1 MSEDKKVS
9 YGKTAGE
16 VLIILTLVLY
26 PLRHAGSGLDYWDV
40 GYNCLNYL
48 NPVLGKINAPAFFS
62 TYLSIFTGHFFSIL
76 PGGSTLFGM
85 NLYCG
90 LIISFGC
97 CLSYIFMTRTL
108 KYMKLPVFAGELLMM
123 SLCYSPAVILYNHLS
138 NVLALAA
145 LICIYI
151 ALKDNKDNMLM
162 IAGACLSI
170 NLFVRFSNL
179 PQAAFIIAV
188 WIYVYRTG
196 SDRKDR
202 ILWTLVRKTAFC
214 LLGYLI
220 ALVFFILLLSGI
232 YGRGSYFNG
241 IHDLFSMTSDAES
254 YKSSNMLKEMIL
266 AYLKGMHRMVYIG
279 VFCLIAAG
287 FRHTER
293 WIKHKART
301 LDIVYRVMPVL
312 LSLVMIAVLVYRN
325 LLQFA
330 HHHYAVVYLSAAL
343 FLDAAM
349 LFALR
354 DLVSRKVSANLK
366 LFAGLILLQIVTNSV
381 GSNTGISVTMNSMFL
396 SAPYVVCSLTD
407 MVKQKRWGKYTY
419 EMSVVLCTAGA
430 AFFLQCFLFGVTYV
444 YQEGYNT
451 GARNFSVTG
460 NHVLADI
467 KMSEERAS
475 CLQDLTDYR
484 NDNGLKGSEV
494 ITYGSIPSIAYYL
507 EMTPAMMSWPDL
519 ESYSVKDMASD
530 IKRIEEE
537 IDRGVIGYPLVIKGY
552 ISEPGALSENTE
564 KISLMESFLGRYD
577 YVLDHSND
585 TFEVWRKE

>member
-1 MSEDKKVS
+1 MNEERKVLNCKK
-9 YGKTAGE
+9 AGE
-16 VLIILTLVLY
+16 VLIILTLALY
-26 PLRHAGSGLDYWDV
+26 PLRHAGQGLDYWDV

-48 NPVLGKINAPAFFS
+48 YPVLDKINPPAFFS
-62 TYLSIFTGHFFSIL
+62 TYLSIHTGHFFSTL
-76 PGGSTLFGM
+76 PGGSTLLGM

-97 CLSYIFMTRTL
+97 CLSYVFMTRTL
-108 KYMKLPVFAGELLMM
+108 KFMKLPVFAGEVLMM

-145 LICIYI
+145 LICLYI
-151 ALKDNKDNMLM
+151 ALKDNRDIMLM

-179 PQAAFIIAV
+179 PQAAFILAV

-196 SDRKDR
+196 KDKKDL
-202 ILWTLVRKTAFC
+202 IPGILVRKTAFC
-214 LLGYLI
+214 LSGYLLPLI
-220 ALVFFILLLSGI
+220 FFILLLSGI

-241 IHDLFSMTSDAES
+241 ITDLFSMTSDAES
-254 YKSSNMLKEMIL
+254 YKSSYMLKEMVL
-266 AYLKGMHRMVYIG
+266 AYLKGMHRMIYIG
-279 VFCLIAAG
+279 AFCLIAAG
-287 FRHTER
+287 FKYTER
-293 WIKHKART
+293 WNRHKGRA
-301 LDIVYRVMPVL
+301 LDIVYRIMPGL
-312 LSLVMIAVLVYRN
+312 LSLMMLALLVYRD
-325 LLQFA
+325 LLQFD

-354 DLVSRKVSANLK
+354 DLISKRLSADSK
-366 LFAGLILLQIVTNSV
+366 LFAGLVLLQILTNSV
-381 GSNTGISVTMNSMFL
+381 GSNTGISVAMNSMFL

-407 MVKQKRWGKYTY
+407 MVKQKRCGEYSY
-419 EMSVVLCTAGA
+419 EISVVLCTAGA
-430 AFFLQCFLFGVTYV
+430 AFFAQCFMFGVTYV

-460 NHVLADI
+460 NHVLSDI

-507 EMTPAMMSWPDL
+507 EMTPAMMPWPDL

-537 IDRGVIGYPLVIKGY
+537 IDRGVGGYPLVIKG
-552 ISEPGALSENTE
+552 SLHEPGAVLENTE
-564 KISLMESFLGRYD
+564 KIRLMESFLDRYD
-577 YVLDHSND
+577 YALDHSND